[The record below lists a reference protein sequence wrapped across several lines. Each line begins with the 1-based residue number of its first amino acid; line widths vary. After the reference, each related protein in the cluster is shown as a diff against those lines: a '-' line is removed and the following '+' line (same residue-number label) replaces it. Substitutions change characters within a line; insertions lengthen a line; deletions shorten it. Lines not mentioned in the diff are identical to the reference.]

1 MICSA
6 ETRLSMSLALRLQ
19 TRQRLVGSIGN
30 VTTTLR
36 ESDDRRLSSSSSS
49 PQRSTRSVSASNQV
63 SADASISRRSVNS
76 SIMDGISNSYTTRAM
91 LTSFEDQEFY
101 KLDCNTTY
109 LKAQFAKARDHAAN
123 KSRLS
128 ISTMVNVS
136 NISTGTFMSFQQ
148 RTQRPGLVN
157 VACTPPVS
165 FSQFSSTAG
174 NQVEEGEGQ
183 RGNSNVVQWKQ
194 VVKPFLM
201 KCHPDMAKQYGLS
214 NSAQRLNLRA
224 IQNLNSYIDGIIT
237 MQGND
242 NGTLNST
249 TISSTTIRYPF
260 DRQESHM
267 EIDFVLALEEPISG
281 VVKPNKNRNKGTHPT
296 TSRRVVEL
304 KLPPP
309 HAAPGEVQ
317 RLAARQLSKLLQI
330 AGLPISSSLVLLGNQ
345 QDEYATDRDGPNFD
359 NDDFFGENVGMSP
372 NQQGRRRHKTLWER
386 SRDAFTANIDWKRF
400 DELYQEAHRDMDA
413 DYATYGLIRN
423 NPRRR
428 RAMLAA
434 ILKGVRVVVDSKGG
448 DNAPDPSKQEMQ
460 DDTTKSE
467 STASSKPNISPLDRL
482 VTLRR
487 LYHILDDNFDRL
499 QLEECGRFWETVTIE
514 LHGPR
519 EYSSSSSSLHKRR
532 ARKLDTGFGYTIH
545 EDNTMTVKIPID
557 FREQELIEELDRNV
571 WDFYNLMQKHS
582 GLESIF
588 R

>member
-6 ETRLSMSLALRLQ
+6 ETRLSMSLALRLK
-19 TRQRLVGSIGN
+19 TRQRVLGSIGI
-30 VTTTLR
+30 VTTSLR
-36 ESDDRRLSSSSSS
+36 ERRDRRPVTASTS
-49 PQRSTRSVSASNQV
+49 PKRSTSSVRTSDQES
-63 SADASISRRSVNS
+63 SISGRSVNLS
-76 SIMDGISNSYTTRAM
+76 MMDGIYNNYTTQALSSPIDYQVDDKFDSDR
-91 LTSFEDQEFY
+91 TNF
-101 KLDCNTTY
+101 
-109 LKAQFAKARDHAAN
+109 KAQFAKERDNTAN
-123 KSRLS
+123 KTRLS
-128 ISTMVNVS
+128 ISTMMNMT
-136 NISTGTFMSFQQ
+136 NISTSTFMCSRQ
-148 RTQRPGLVN
+148 RTQRPGLLN
-157 VACTPPVS
+157 VACTPPLS

-174 NQVEEGEGQ
+174 NQVEEGEEQ
-183 RGNSNVVQWKQ
+183 RGKSNVVQWKQ

-224 IQNLNSYIDGIIT
+224 IQNLNSYVDGIIT

-242 NGTLNST
+242 AGTLAST
-249 TISSTTIRYPF
+249 TTSTTKIRYPF
-260 DRQESHM
+260 DRQESHV

-281 VVKPNKNRNKGTHPT
+281 VVKPNKSRNKGTHPT

-309 HAAPGEVQ
+309 HATPRDVQ
-317 RLAARQLSKLLQI
+317 RLAARQISKLLQI
-330 AGLPISSSLVLLGNQ
+330 AGLPISSSLVWLGNQ
-345 QDEYATDRDGPNFD
+345 QDKYVTDDDGPNFD
-359 NDDFFGENVGMSP
+359 NDDFFGENVGVS
-372 NQQGRRRHKTLWER
+372 QHRQGRRRHKTLWER

-400 DELYQEAHRDMDA
+400 DELYEEAHRDMDA

-428 RAMLAA
+428 RAMLAT
-434 ILKGVRVVVDSKGG
+434 ILKGVQVVVDSKGSG
-448 DNAPDPSKQEMQ
+448 NAQDPSNP
-460 DDTTKSE
+460 DTEDENTKSK
-467 STASSKPNISPLDRL
+467 STASKKPNISPLDRL